1 MGHCYTYT
9 DTHRTHFTKMELTKS
24 IHDEFSCF
32 ICLELTINKELGK
45 TKCCK
50 QYICKNCFNQQKTRE
65 NKCAHCRNSENYRF
79 ENLQSLS
86 SSLYNIE
93 QKIVE
98 QVKNSDWIVNSIIEN
113 HEQEMDSAQNEI
125 NEMKSLNYQ
134 LKRRIQYLEDNKNS
148 SSTSNSLSLDQRSL
162 SFDEAYY
169 INETDVPGHSVANTA
184 VGQFQEAAYF
194 KYKISEMLKSLK

>member
-1 MGHCYTYT
+1 MGTAT
-9 DTHRTHFTKMELTKS
+9 LTQTHIEHTLQKMELTKS
-24 IHDEFSCF
+24 IHETIEDEFSCF
-32 ICLELTINKELGK
+32 ICLELTVNKQLGK

-98 QVKNSDWIVNSIIEN
+98 QVKNSDSIVNSIIEN
-113 HEQEMDSAQNEI
+113 HQNEI
-125 NEMKSLNYQ
+125 DEMKTLHYR
-134 LKRRIQYLEDNKNS
+134 LKSRIQSLEDNQNS
-148 SSTSNSLSLDQRSL
+148 RSTSN
-162 SFDEAYY
+162 
-169 INETDVPGHSVANTA
+169 
-184 VGQFQEAAYF
+184 
-194 KYKISEMLKSLK
+194 